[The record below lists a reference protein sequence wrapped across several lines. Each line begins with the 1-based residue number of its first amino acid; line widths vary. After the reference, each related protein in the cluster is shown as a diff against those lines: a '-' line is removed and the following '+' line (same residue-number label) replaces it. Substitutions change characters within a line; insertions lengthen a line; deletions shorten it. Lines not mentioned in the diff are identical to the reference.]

1 MALVAHSK
9 GEYWRQKEQSGA
21 LVSGHAEEMAK
32 HSTRSSVVSEVIAW
46 HLCNTVCV
54 FVVRGSL
61 VWAFEVFLF

>member
-9 GEYWRQKEQSGA
+9 GEYLRQKEQSGA
-21 LVSGHAEEMAK
+21 LVSGHAEVMAK
-32 HSTRSSVVSEVIAW
+32 HSTRSSVVSGVIAW

-61 VWAFEVFLF
+61 VWVFKVFLF

>member
-1 MALVAHSK
+1 MALVAQFK
-9 GEYWRQKEQSGA
+9 GEYWMQKEQYGA

-32 HSTRSSVVSEVIAW
+32 HSTRSSVVSGVIAW